1 MLRDKPMRTF
11 ATHLRQHAWL
21 RATLPSMRPRAL
33 AVVAVVV
40 VAAVFL
46 GPLAMALDGCAALG
60 MCDEPCGLTCAA
72 VFAGPTLVRLQ
83 AIAETAGIVTSP
95 PVAATLSAL
104 DPPPKSVLSL

>member
-1 MLRDKPMRTF
+1 MRIF
-11 ATHLRQHAWL
+11 ATHLRQRVRLH
-21 RATLPSMRPRAL
+21 ATLPSVQPRAL
-33 AVVAVVV
+33 AVVAVLV

-60 MCDEPCGLTCAA
+60 MCDGPCGLTCAV
-72 VFAGPTLVRLQ
+72 VFAGPTPVRLQ

-104 DPPPKSVLSL
+104 DPPPKAVLSL

>member
-1 MLRDKPMRTF
+1 MLLERPMRIF
-11 ATHLRQHAWL
+11 ATHLRQRVRLH
-21 RATLPSMRPRAL
+21 ATLPSVQPRAL
-33 AVVAVVV
+33 AVVAVLV

-60 MCDEPCGLTCAA
+60 MCDEPCGLTCAV
-72 VFAGPTLVRLQ
+72 VFAGPTPVRLQ